1 MGKKKR
7 GHPDA
12 EEILARPWCYY
23 CERDFDDLKI
33 LISHQK
39 AKHFKCERCGRRL
52 NTAGGL
58 SVHMNQVHKETL
70 TTVENA
76 LPNRANLDVE
86 IFGME
91 GIPEE
96 VLAMHNQ
103 RVLSQ
108 LQLAEAQR
116 RAATGNPAPGSGAGA
131 PKKPKFESPEELK
144 KRLAEHKAR
153 MAAQP
158 TTGGSSGDVTP
169 LGSQSPATGPNPSVF
184 QQAGS
189 PVYPPQQQPA
199 YGAPQSNASF
209 PPYSPPFGQPQA
221 QFPMQQSPYPL
232 AQQGFNPGGP
242 AYPPGHQYSQQQQYP
257 QPTGQSFPY
266 TGQPGPSRHFGA
278 VSPPL
283 PFQQSHQPPPQTHTP
298 PQPASLPQR
307 PGSLPAPP
315 SLPQRPAF
323 GAPPVNAFQMRE
335 LHQTPNHAAQPGYGS
350 GSSAGP
356 VTYPGQG
363 SPSLLPQGG
372 WGPVQNGNGSWSNSG
387 AQSPATPA
395 VANATNAQG
404 NASVESPVPLSA
416 NASSVD
422 ELISGAARAA
432 DSAKSKTADHPGE
445 KKIKKEKDKDKATKL
460 VYSDNEVSPEEKM
473 AGLPRYAFAP
483 KDTTKLAVADV
494 NPAVTGAASG
504 PHGASDIHD

>member
-12 EEILARPWCYY
+12 EEILARPWCFY

-58 SVHMNQVHKETL
+58 SVHMNQVHKENL
-70 TTVENA
+70 MTVENA
-76 LPNRANLDVE
+76 LPNRANPDVE

-96 VLAMHNQ
+96 ILVAHNQ

-108 LQLAEAQR
+108 LQLVEAQR
-116 RAATGNPAPGSGAGA
+116 RAATGNPAPGSGGSA

-153 MAAQP
+153 KAAQP
-158 TTGGSSGDVTP
+158 TAGGSSGDVTP
-169 LGSQSPATGPNPSVF
+169 LGSQSPSTGPNASAF

-189 PVYPPQQQPA
+189 PVYPPQQSA
-199 YGAPQSNASF
+199 YGAPPTTASF
-209 PPYSPPFGQPQA
+209 PPYSPPFGQPQGA
-221 QFPMQQSPYPL
+221 YPIQQSPYPL
-232 AQQGFNPGGP
+232 PQQGFNQGGP
-242 AYPPGHQYSQQQQYP
+242 QYPPGHQYPQQQQYP
-257 QPTGQSFPY
+257 SPVGQPFPY
-266 TGQPGPSRHFGA
+266 TSQAGPSRHFGA
-278 VSPPL
+278 ASPPIL
-283 PFQQSHQPPPQTHTP
+283 FQQSHQQPPRTLTP
-298 PQPASLPQR
+298 PQATTLPQR
-307 PGSLPAPP
+307 PSSLPAPP
-315 SLPQRPAF
+315 GLPQRPAF

-335 LHQTPNHAAQPGYGS
+335 LHQTPNHVPQPGYGS
-350 GSSAGP
+350 SAGAGNAGF
-356 VTYPGQG
+356 TRQG
-363 SPSLLPQGG
+363 SPNSHLQSG
-372 WGPVQNGNGSWSNSG
+372 WGPAQNGNGSWPDSG
-387 AQSPATPA
+387 AQSPAASA
-395 VANATNAQG
+395 VVNATNVQG

-432 DSAKSKTADHPGE
+432 DNAKAKTAEQPGE
-445 KKIKKEKDKDKATKL
+445 KKIKKEKEKDKATKL

-473 AGLPRYAFAP
+473 ARLPRYAFAP
-483 KDTTKLAVADV
+483 KDTGKLAVADV
-494 NPAVTGAASG
+494 MPAVTGADFN
-504 PHGASDIHD
+504 PHGVSDVRN